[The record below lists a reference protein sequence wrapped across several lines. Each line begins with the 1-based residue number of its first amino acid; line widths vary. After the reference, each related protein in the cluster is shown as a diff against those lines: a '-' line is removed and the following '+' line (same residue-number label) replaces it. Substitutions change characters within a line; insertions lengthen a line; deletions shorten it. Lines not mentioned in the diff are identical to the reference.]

1 VAQVDG
7 TAAAGARDHRCLS
20 TLPVEGGLDEADVA
34 FSGVAGQAR
43 LLAEGR
49 LTSAG
54 LVDLLLR
61 RIERLQPRLNAFRV
75 VFADEARAAARA
87 ADEARAAGDT
97 RPLLGVPIAVKDNV
111 AVAGQRALM
120 GTGSPE
126 PTSDTDDVLVARL
139 RAAGLV
145 VMGLTHLPELALWAA
160 TESQHHGITRN
171 PWDTDRAPGGSSGGS
186 AAAVAAGLVPAAH
199 ATDGLGSIRIP
210 ASSCGLVGLKPTHG
224 RVPLGPDPD
233 HWLGLSHAGFVT
245 RSVEDSALL
254 LDAVIEPAPG
264 LADGLVEPA
273 SLRVAV
279 SAKPSTPVKVHP
291 EVRRVVDEAADRLR
305 DLGHHVVHRDPPYRS
320 AVANANT
327 VRYLAGVA
335 KDVSHLTD
343 RTATERR
350 TRTLARMGR
359 AFPGRTVA
367 WARRTGE
374 GFGERVTRGLFADV
388 DVLVTPTVPLLP
400 VRAGSVA
407 GRGLAGTLPSM
418 LPRAAMTG
426 PWNACGLPAIS
437 VPVGTSADGLPIGV
451 QLIAPAGSDALLLGL
466 AATLERSIGWTARR
480 PQVD

>member
-1 VAQVDG
+1 
-7 TAAAGARDHRCLS
+7 LS
-20 TLPVEGGLDEADVA
+20 TLPVEGGPDETDVA
-34 FSGVAGQAR
+34 FAGVAGQAR
-43 LLAEGR
+43 LLAGGR
-49 LTSAG
+49 LSSTD

-75 VFADEARAAARA
+75 VLADDARATARA

-97 RPLLGVPIAVKDNV
+97 RPLLGVPIAIKDNV
-111 AVAGQRALM
+111 AVAGQSALM

-126 PTSDTDDVLVARL
+126 PSNETDDVLVARL
-139 RAAGLV
+139 RAAGLIV
-145 VMGLTHLPELALWAA
+145 IGLTHLPELAMWAA

-171 PWDTDRAPGGSSGGS
+171 PWDTQRAPGGSSGGS

-233 HWLGLSHAGFVT
+233 HWCGLSHAGFLT
-245 RSVEDSALL
+245 RSVEDTALL
-254 LDAVIEPAPG
+254 LDAVVQPAPG
-264 LADGLVEPA
+264 LAEGLVEPA

-279 SAKPSTPVKVHP
+279 STKPSTPVKLHP
-291 EVRRVVDEAADRLR
+291 EVRRVVDDTGERLR
-305 DLGHHVVHRDPPYRS
+305 DLGHHVVRRDPPYRV

-327 VRYLAGVA
+327 VRYLTGVA
-335 KDVSHLTD
+335 HDVSQLAD
-343 RTATERR
+343 PTATERR
-350 TRTLARMGR
+350 TRMLARMGR
-359 AFPGRTVA
+359 AFPARTVS

-400 VRAGSVA
+400 VRAGSIA

-437 VPVGTSADGLPIGV
+437 VPVGMSDDGLPIGV
-451 QLIAPAGSDALLLGL
+451 QLVGPAGSEALLLGL
-466 AATLERSIGWTARR
+466 AAALERSVGWTARR
-480 PQVD
+480 PPVD